1 MMWNKKKKKEKE
13 ITPEEITKILRKI
26 SNWKAP
32 DPDFVQGFW
41 LKCFRSIQERL

>member
-1 MMWNKKKKKEKE
+1 MWNKKKKKKKK
-13 ITPEEITKILRKI
+13 IKTEETKNKLRKI

-32 DPDFVQGFW
+32 NPDFVQGFW

>member
-1 MMWNKKKKKEKE
+1 MWNKKKKKIK
-13 ITPEEITKILRKI
+13 PEETTKILRKI

-32 DPDFVQGFW
+32 NPDFVQGFW